1 MIVINL
7 LVPTPAVLTD
17 CQHIITPLVLFR
29 PRPQEDPV
37 AILRDDRQDDGDGNF
52 KYEFESVDGTFVSA
66 VGTPGAAGQSNIQG
80 SYRFTLPD
88 GTIAEVTYIANE
100 NGFQPQSD
108 LLPTSR
114 PSTAAANSN
123 LVVQDSSF

>member
-1 MIVINL
+1 MTLIVL
-7 LVPTPAVLTD
+7 ACLGPAALAA
-17 CQHIITPLVLFR
+17 

-37 AILRDDRQDDGDGNF
+37 AILRDDCQDDGEGNF
-52 KYEFESVDGTFVSA
+52 KYEFESADGTFVSA
-66 VGTPGAAGQSNIQG
+66 IGTPGAKGQSNIQG

-108 LLPTSR
+108 LLPTRR
-114 PSTAAANSN
+114 PNTAAANNN
-123 LVVQDSSF
+123 LIK